1 MLNMQNM
8 RGTAANCDRYFELPA
23 GSFSF
28 DDRLSL
34 ELKRLTDIQ
43 LLDTKV
49 WHLFVEQFRHPGV
62 DDADSGWRCEY
73 WGKMMRGA
81 CFTYRVTGDEALYAV
96 LEETVREMLTAEDP
110 LGRFSTYSVGAEFHG
125 WDLWGRKYIL
135 LGMEYFAEIC
145 KDPAL
150 VAKIVTAM
158 EHHVDYLIGK
168 LGREED
174 GKINIAKATT
184 HWDGLNSCSI
194 LEPVMFLYNIT
205 GEERFLTF
213 AEYILSFGG
222 TASVNLFDLA
232 YEDRMPVSS
241 YHVTKAYE
249 MISCFE
255 GLAEYNKVKPTVR
268 HTLALIRF
276 ANRVLAE
283 EHTVIGCLGCKFESF
298 DYAARE
304 QFNEEHRGIMQETCV
319 TVTWMKFLW
328 QLFRLTGEAKYM
340 DAFETAAYNAMSASL
355 KTELDPSDNGGVL
368 LPIHSYNP
376 LRWEERYKQIGG
388 RKDIT
393 PESVYGCCVCISSAG
408 FALEGLCAAC
418 VDSGDNIAVNLYR
431 NGTVK
436 TPAMDFAMETC
447 YPEEGTVRVKIGAVR
462 KNVALSLRIPAW
474 SKITLCRV
482 HTADGGVEVYNA
494 VAGEYLRIAREWHEG
509 DGITLSFDMTV
520 RVITPQDYDAQ
531 SRVTDR
537 YAIARGPVVFALDGT
552 GAEDAEPVVVPTG
565 AAAFPVS
572 TAEADVPCVQALCL
586 PTADG
591 SAVLVDYASAGQ
603 LDGHKVSCWI
613 KK

>member
-34 ELKRLTDIQ
+34 ELKRLTDVQ

-145 KDPAL
+145 HDPAL
-150 VAKIVTAM
+150 VAEIVTAM

-268 HTLALIRF
+268 HTHALIRF

-355 KTELDPSDNGGVL
+355 KAELDPSDNGGVL

-418 VDSGDNIAVNLYR
+418 VDGGDNIAVNLYR

-436 TPAMDFAMETC
+436 TPAMDFAIETC

-494 VAGEYLRIAREWHEG
+494 VAGEYLRIEREWHEG

-591 SAVLVDYASAGQ
+591 SAVRRYPMPGAPPRAFWGN
-603 LDGHKVSCWI
+603 GWMP
-613 KK
+613 

>member
-1 MLNMQNM
+1 MKISLQNM
-8 RGTAANCDRYFELPA
+8 RGTAVNCDRYFELPA

-28 DDRLSL
+28 DDRLAG
-34 ELKRLTDIQ
+34 ELSRLTDIQ
-43 LLDTKV
+43 LMDTKV
-49 WHLFVEQFRHPGV
+49 WRLFVEQFRHPGV

-96 LEETVREMLTAEDP
+96 LEETVRDMLGAEDS

-125 WDLWGRKYIL
+125 WDIWGRKYIL

-145 KDPAL
+145 RDSAL
-150 VAKIVTAM
+150 VEQIVTAM
-158 EHHVDYLIGK
+158 VHHVDYMIGK
-168 LGREED
+168 FGREED

-255 GLAEYNKVKPTVR
+255 GLAEYNKVKPSVR

-283 EHTVIGCLGCKFESF
+283 EHTVIGCLGCEYESF
-298 DYAARE
+298 DYAVRE
-304 QFNEEHRGIMQETCV
+304 QCNEEHRGIMQETCV

-340 DAFETAAYNAMSASL
+340 DAFETAAYNAMSAAL

-376 LRWEERYKQIGG
+376 LRWEVRYKQIGG
-388 RKDIT
+388 KQDIT
-393 PESVYGCCVCISSAG
+393 PASVYGCCVCISSAG
-408 FALEGLCAAC
+408 YALEGLCAAC
-418 VDSGDNIAVNLYR
+418 ADGQDNIAVNLYR

-436 TPAMDFAMETC
+436 TPAIDFRMETC
-447 YPEEGTVRVKIGAVR
+447 YPEEDTVRIRIGAVR
-462 KNVALSLRIPAW
+462 KQVALSLRIPAW
-474 SKITLCRV
+474 SKITLCHV
-482 HTADGGVEVYNA
+482 QSAGGAVEKYKA
-494 VAGEYLRIAREWHEG
+494 HPGDYLRIERVWEEG
-509 DGITLSFDMTV
+509 DEITLTFDMNPRIIV
-520 RVITPQDYDAQ
+520 PQDYDAE
-531 SRVTDR
+531 STVTDR
-537 YAIARGPVVFALDGT
+537 YAVARGPVVFAIDGT
-552 GAEDAEPVVVPTG
+552 TDAEPIVTPTG
-565 AAAFPVS
+565 DLAFPVS
-572 TAEADVPCVQALCL
+572 TEEAAIPCVQALCL
-586 PTADG
+586 PTVG
-591 SAVLVDYASAGQ
+591 GNAVLVDYASAGQ
-603 LDGHKVSCWI
+603 LDGHKVSCWM

>member
-1 MLNMQNM
+1 MFTMQNM

-28 DDRLSL
+28 DDRLAG
-34 ELKRLTDIQ
+34 ELKRLTDVQ
-43 LLDTKV
+43 LMDTKV
-49 WHLFVEQFRHPGV
+49 WHLFVELFRHPGV

-145 KDPAL
+145 HDPAL
-150 VAKIVTAM
+150 VSEIMTAM

-194 LEPVMFLYNIT
+194 LEPVMFLYNCT
-205 GEERFLTF
+205 GEARYLDF

-283 EHTVIGCLGCKFESF
+283 EHTVIGCLGCNFESF

-304 QFNEEHRGIMQETCV
+304 QFNESHHGIMQETCV

-340 DAFETAAYNAMSASL
+340 DAFETAAYNAMSAAL
-355 KTELDPSDNGGVL
+355 KAELDPADNGGVL

-418 VDSGDNIAVNLYR
+418 VDGGDNIAVNLYR

-436 TPAMDFAMETC
+436 TPAMDFAMETR
-447 YPEEGTVRVKIGAVR
+447 YPEEDTVRVKIGAVR
-462 KNVALSLRIPAW
+462 KNVALSLRVPAW

-482 HTADGGVEVYNA
+482 VGADGAVEKYKA
-494 VAGEYLRIAREWHEG
+494 TSGSYLRIAREWHEG
-509 DGITLSFDMTV
+509 DEIALTFDMNP
-520 RVITPQDYDAQ
+520 RVITPQDYDAE
-531 SRVTDR
+531 SLVTDR
-537 YAIARGPVVFALDGT
+537 YAVARGPVVFAIDGVGDT
-552 GAEDAEPVVVPTG
+552 EPAVDAIGEL
-565 AAAFPVS
+565 AFPVS
-572 TAEADVPCVQALCL
+572 AEQADVPCVQALCL

-591 SAVLVDYASAGQ
+591 SAILVDYASAGQ

-613 KK
+613 QK

>member
-1 MLNMQNM
+1 MKISMQNM

-28 DDRLSL
+28 DDRLAG
-34 ELKRLTDIQ
+34 ELSRLTDIQ
-43 LLDTKV
+43 LMDTKV
-49 WHLFVEQFRHPGV
+49 WRLFVDLFRHPGV
-62 DDADSGWRCEY
+62 DDANSGWRCEY

-96 LEETVREMLTAEDP
+96 LEETVRDMLGAEDP
-110 LGRFSTYSVGAEFHG
+110 FGRFSTYSVDAEFHG
-125 WDLWGRKYIL
+125 WDIWGRKYIL

-145 KDPAL
+145 HDPAL
-150 VAKIVTAM
+150 VEKIVTAM
-158 EHHVDYLIGK
+158 THHVDYMIGK

-194 LEPVMFLYNIT
+194 MEPVMFLYNIT
-205 GEERFLTF
+205 GEARFLDF

-255 GLAEYNKVKPTVR
+255 GLAEYNKVKPSVR

-283 EHTVIGCLGCKFESF
+283 EHTVIGCLGCNFESF

-304 QFNEEHRGIMQETCV
+304 QFNEAHRGIMQETCV

-340 DAFETAAYNAMSASL
+340 DAFETAAYNAMSAAL
-355 KTELDPSDNGGVL
+355 KTEMDPEDNGGVL

-376 LRWEERYKQIGG
+376 LRWEVRYKQIGG
-388 RKDIT
+388 KMNIT

-418 VDSGDNIAVNLYR
+418 VDGQDNIAVNLYR

-436 TPAMDFAMETC
+436 TPAIDFAMETC
-447 YPEEGTVRVKIGAVR
+447 YPEEDTVRVHIGAVR
-462 KNVALSLRIPAW
+462 KQAALSLRIPAW
-474 SKITLCRV
+474 SKITLCHV
-482 HTADGGVEVYNA
+482 KSVDGTVEKYKA
-494 VAGEYLRIAREWHEG
+494 AAGAYLRLERTWQAG
-509 DGITLSFDMTV
+509 DEITLTFDMNP
-520 RVITPQDYDAQ
+520 RIITPQDYDAEAT
-531 SRVTDR
+531 VTDR
-537 YAIARGPVVFALDGT
+537 YAIARGPVVFAIDGVDDT
-552 GAEDAEPVVVPTG
+552 EPVVVPTG
-565 AAAFPVS
+565 DLAFPVS
-572 TAEADVPCVQALCL
+572 TEEASVPCVQSLCL
-586 PTADG
+586 PTANG
-591 SAVLVDYASAGQ
+591 NVVLVDYASAGQ

>member
-1 MLNMQNM
+1 MSNMQNM

-34 ELKRLTDIQ
+34 ELKRLTDVQ

-110 LGRFSTYSVGAEFHG
+110 FGRFSTYSVGAEFHG

-150 VAKIVTAM
+150 VAAIVTAM

-283 EHTVIGCLGCKFESF
+283 EHTVIGCLGCNFESF

-418 VDSGDNIAVNLYR
+418 VDGGDNIAVNLYR

-462 KNVALSLRIPAW
+462 KNAALSLRIPAW

-494 VAGEYLRIAREWHEG
+494 VVGEYLRIEREWHEG
-509 DGITLSFDMTV
+509 DGITLSFNMTV

-565 AAAFPVS
+565 DLAFPVS

>member
-1 MLNMQNM
+1 MFTMQNM

-28 DDRLSL
+28 DDRLAG
-34 ELKRLTDIQ
+34 ELKRLTDVQ
-43 LLDTKV
+43 LMDTKV
-49 WHLFVEQFRHPGV
+49 WHLFVELFRHPGV

-145 KDPAL
+145 RDPAL
-150 VAKIVTAM
+150 VSEIMTAM

-194 LEPVMFLYNIT
+194 LEPVMFLYNCT
-205 GEERFLTF
+205 GEARYLDF

-241 YHVTKAYE
+241 YHVTKAHE

-283 EHTVIGCLGCKFESF
+283 EHTVIGCLGCNFESF

-304 QFNEEHRGIMQETCV
+304 QFNESHHGIMQETCV

-340 DAFETAAYNAMSASL
+340 DAFETAAYNAMSAAL
-355 KTELDPSDNGGVL
+355 KAELDPADNGGVL

-418 VDSGDNIAVNLYR
+418 VDGGDNIAVNLYR

-436 TPAMDFAMETC
+436 TPAMDFAMETR
-447 YPEEGTVRVKIGAVR
+447 YPEEDTVRVKIGAVR
-462 KNVALSLRIPAW
+462 KNVALSLRVPAW

-482 HTADGGVEVYNA
+482 VGADGAVEKYKA
-494 VAGEYLRIAREWHEG
+494 TSGSYLRIAREWHEG
-509 DGITLSFDMTV
+509 DEIALTFDMNP
-520 RVITPQDYDAQ
+520 RVITPQDYDAE
-531 SRVTDR
+531 SLVTDR
-537 YAIARGPVVFALDGT
+537 YAVARGPVVFAIDGVGDT
-552 GAEDAEPVVVPTG
+552 EPAVDAIGEL
-565 AAAFPVS
+565 AFPVS
-572 TAEADVPCVQALCL
+572 AEQADVPCVQALCL

-591 SAVLVDYASAGQ
+591 SAILVDYASAGQ

-613 KK
+613 QK

>member
-34 ELKRLTDIQ
+34 ELKRLTDVQ

-96 LEETVREMLTAEDP
+96 LEKTVREMLTAEDP

-145 KDPAL
+145 HDPAL
-150 VAKIVTAM
+150 VAEIVTAM

-355 KTELDPSDNGGVL
+355 KAELDPSDNGGVL

-418 VDSGDNIAVNLYR
+418 VDGGDNIAVNLYR

-436 TPAMDFAMETC
+436 TPAMDFAIETC

-531 SRVTDR
+531 SWVTDR